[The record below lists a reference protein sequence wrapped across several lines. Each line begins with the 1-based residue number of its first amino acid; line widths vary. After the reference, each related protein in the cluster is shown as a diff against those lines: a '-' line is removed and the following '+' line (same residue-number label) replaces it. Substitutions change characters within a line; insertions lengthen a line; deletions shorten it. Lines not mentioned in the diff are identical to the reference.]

1 MVKLFKTKRVLTK
14 KEKLNVLFC
23 TYGSLTKFD
32 HKKVGA
38 SAVARQCNLLQPT
51 VSKLIK
57 RFEQE
62 DCNVDKFVLEQ
73 RHPGKP
79 R

>member
-1 MVKLFKTKRVLTK
+1 MVKLFKTKRILTK
-14 KEKLNVLFC
+14 KEKLNVIFC
-23 TYGSLTKFD
+23 TYGSLTKFGRR
-32 HKKVGA
+32 KVGP

-51 VSKLIK
+51 VSRLIK

-62 DCNVDKFVLEQ
+62 DFNVDKFVLEK